1 MGYLVKQSALCTHS
15 TRKKPIL
22 LYTVNII
29 FLFVNLIIQF
39 LLKHFLCSSRQHV
52 ITIYAPVNLTAPC
65 IMVFMRASPLRGGLG
80 PGTRDICG

>member
-29 FLFVNLIIQF
+29 FFICELNNKNFVKTFPMQ
-39 LLKHFLCSSRQHV
+39 Q
-52 ITIYAPVNLTAPC
+52 
-65 IMVFMRASPLRGGLG
+65 
-80 PGTRDICG
+80 